1 LRASPT
7 TNLRLPRQDEGETV
21 KALSEEEL
29 AGVLVQLPDE
39 HKLFFR
45 FLFETGLRIGEA
57 IEVRYGDADLPEVGV
72 GWLAVTRQ
80 YSRGKVCPPKG
91 RKRRRIRLSAG
102 MTYELRKLHKE
113 SGAVDEE
120 LIFTAERG
128 GRIIPSNLTPKR

>member
-7 TNLRLPRQDEGETV
+7 TNLRLPRKDEGETV

-57 IEVRYGDADLPEVGV
+57 IEVRYGDADLPESRRG
-72 GWLAVTRQ
+72 LACRHSPIFTRQ
-80 YSRGKVCPPKG
+80 S
-91 RKRRRIRLSAG
+91 LS
-102 MTYELRKLHKE
+102 
-113 SGAVDEE
+113 
-120 LIFTAERG
+120 
-128 GRIIPSNLTPKR
+128 P